1 MDIKWDALGQVFV
14 ISLAVSVV
22 VVAVFSLGALA
33 LAARQS
39 ARQSAQERGTGT
51 GAGGLAEAVLCFTAC
66 AAVVLYGI
74 YLIVPQFH

>member
-14 ISLAVSVV
+14 ISLAVSVI

-39 ARQSAQERGTGT
+39 ARQSAQERGTG
-51 GAGGLAEAVLCFTAC
+51 AGGLAAAVLCFTAC

>member
-14 ISLAVSVV
+14 ISLAVSVI

-51 GAGGLAEAVLCFTAC
+51 GAGGLAAAVLCFTAC

>member
-14 ISLAVSVV
+14 VSLAVSVIV
-22 VVAVFSLGALA
+22 VVVFSLGALA

-39 ARQSAQERGTGT
+39 AQEQGTGT
-51 GAGGLAEAVLCFTAC
+51 GAGGLAGAVLCFTAC

>member
-14 ISLAVSVV
+14 VSLAVSVV

-33 LAARQS
+33 IA
-39 ARQSAQERGTGT
+39 ARQSAQERGSGT
-51 GAGGLAEAVLCFTAC
+51 GAGGLAAAVLCFTAC